1 MTNENKIRLLSLFH
15 TQLRNVC
22 NFTALSFSLLAISRF
37 YREKLNN
44 IYNISF
50 VFFSLIFLFCSIYI
64 IRTSKHTIQNLK
76 ENDNN
81 EDNELINNWIVL
93 YDVFLVINITFILY
107 TLNTAF
113 YQFDN
118 KIENGL

>member
-1 MTNENKIRLLSLFH
+1 MTNDNKFKLLSLFH

-50 VFFSLIFLFCSIYI
+50 VLFSLIFLFCSVYI
-64 IRTSKHTIQNLK
+64 IRTSKHTIQTLK
-76 ENDNN
+76 DNDDN
-81 EDNELINNWIVL
+81 EDNELINNWIII
-93 YDVFLVINITFILY
+93 YDVFLVVNSAFILY

-113 YQFDN
+113 NQFDN

>member
-1 MTNENKIRLLSLFH
+1 MNNDNKFKLLSLFH
-15 TQLRNVC
+15 TQLRNIC

-44 IYNISF
+44 LYNISF
-50 VFFSLIFLFCSIYI
+50 VLFSLIFLFCSIYI
-64 IRTSKHTIQNLK
+64 IRTSKHTIQILK
-76 ENDNN
+76 ENNNN

-93 YDVFLVINITFILY
+93 YDAFLVINSGFILY

-113 YQFDN
+113 NQFDN
-118 KIENGL
+118 KLVKGL

>member
-1 MTNENKIRLLSLFH
+1 MTNDNKFNLLSLFH

-64 IRTSKHTIQNLK
+64 IITSKDTIQNLK
-76 ENDNN
+76 DNFDN
-81 EDNELINNWIVL
+81 KDNELINNWIVI

-107 TLNTAF
+107 TLNTA
-113 YQFDN
+113 YNQFDN
-118 KIENGL
+118 KLEKGL

>member
-1 MTNENKIRLLSLFH
+1 MTNDNKFNLLSLFH

-50 VFFSLIFLFCSIYI
+50 VFFSLIFLLCSIYI
-64 IRTSKHTIQNLK
+64 ILHSKHTIQDLK
-76 ENDNN
+76 END
-81 EDNELINNWIVL
+81 DNQDNKLINNWIVI
-93 YDVFLVINITFILY
+93 YDVFLVLNSAFILY
-107 TLNTAF
+107 TLNTA
-113 YQFDN
+113 YHQFED